1 MHSLYQLCSSLLTT
15 LCLITYFSFSSLSL
29 SLKHTHST
37 LADQFGY
44 LRHREKDLDK
54 PVDSYKYFSEAYLY
68 FQKAKEHVRK
78 HASKSFAVLD
88 MVRLL

>member
-1 MHSLYQLCSSLLTT
+1 MSHYLFLFL
-15 LCLITYFSFSSLSL
+15 FSLSNT
-29 SLKHTHST
+29 HTHST

-54 PVDSYKYFSEAYLY
+54 PVDYDMYFNEAYWY
-68 FQKAKEHVRK
+68 FQKAREHVRK
-78 HASKSFAVLD
+78 HASKSFEVLD